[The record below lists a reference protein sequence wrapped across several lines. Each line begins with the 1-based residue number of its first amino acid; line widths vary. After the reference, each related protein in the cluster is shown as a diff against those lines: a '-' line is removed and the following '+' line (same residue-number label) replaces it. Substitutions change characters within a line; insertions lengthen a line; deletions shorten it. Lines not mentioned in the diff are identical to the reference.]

1 MRVSNERTP
10 YLQELIRLSSEAT
23 LIIPSIVFDD
33 EMDDYNKFEDFRN
46 AFNWLQN
53 DKKLIVTLNKVNNDF
68 NEVKIRIRDDK
79 VG

>member
-53 DKKLIVTLNKVNNDF
+53 DEKLIVTLNKVNNDF
-68 NEVKIRIRDDK
+68 NEVNIRIRD
-79 VG
+79 GENG